1 MTIRGLDQLVDGFV
15 NAFYTKNW
23 LAEPAFSLHS
33 LSVSEC
39 YQIQAMVAHK
49 RIALGERVA
58 GYKVGCTSDAIR
70 GQFGISEP
78 ICARLFEPH
87 VTSENRPL
95 DWNAYANCA
104 IEPEMALMIGAD
116 LYGEDLSDEEL
127 IGSIEYVSASVELHD
142 YTFWQGAPSV
152 QELICSGGIH
162 AGLVVGREKV
172 PATALTF
179 AEELFSVYKND
190 RLVAS
195 SPASEIMGGPLESLR
210 WLVGFLSTRG
220 DYLQAGCLVIPG
232 SPTELIEISQ
242 DTEIKVEIER
252 VGELTIPFKSPF
264 KTQFQ

>member
-1 MTIRGLDQLVDGFV
+1 
-15 NAFYTKNW
+15 
-23 LAEPAFSLHS
+23 
-33 LSVSEC
+33 
-39 YQIQAMVAHK
+39 
-49 RIALGERVA
+49 
-58 GYKVGCTSDAIR
+58 
-70 GQFGISEP
+70 
-78 ICARLFEPH
+78 
-87 VTSENRPL
+87 
-95 DWNAYANCA
+95 
-104 IEPEMALMIGAD
+104 MIGAD

-252 VGELTIPFKSPF
+252 VGELTIPFRSPF